1 VADQYYIRSRG
12 KVQGPFTVDKLRQL
26 ASQGRFARHFE
37 VSADGN
43 IWSLAGSTPGLFPTP
58 TERKVRAKQVPQPVP
73 APERLPLLDDSP
85 NGDFGFRPDSG
96 NGGGATESAQEWHYI
111 QNGTSQGPMAFSE
124 MRRLAA
130 GGKLLPTDY
139 VWAEGMADWVTAGT
153 IAQLFPQGA
162 AKATNWNG
170 TPFVAEGA
178 IVRTS
183 SLAIASLLL
192 GIVGLIPPCSIL
204 AIIFGHMASRDIARS
219 HGALSGRTLAVVG
232 MVFGYVSVGIT
243 FVAAVAFC
251 VRLVVAAG
259 AAAGHH

>member
-1 VADQYYIRSRG
+1 
-12 KVQGPFTVDKLRQL
+12 
-26 ASQGRFARHFE
+26 
-37 VSADGN
+37 
-43 IWSLAGSTPGLFPTP
+43 
-58 TERKVRAKQVPQPVP
+58 
-73 APERLPLLDDSP
+73 LLGESP
-85 NGDFGFRPDSG
+85 NDDFGFRPDSG
-96 NGGGATESAQEWHYI
+96 NGSGATESAEEWHYI
-111 QNGTSQGPMAFSE
+111 QNGASQGPVAFSE

-130 GGKLLPTDY
+130 AGNLLPTDF
-139 VWAEGMADWVTAGT
+139 VWAAGT

-162 AKATNWNG
+162 AKATNRDG

-204 AIIFGHMASRDIARS
+204 AIIFGHMASREIARS
-219 HGALSGRTLAVVG
+219 QGTLSGRTLAVVG

-243 FVAAVAFC
+243 LVAAV
-251 VRLVVAAG
+251 VILVILAVAAG

>member
-1 VADQYYIRSRG
+1 VVDQYYIRSRG

-26 ASQGRFARHFE
+26 ASQARFARHFE

-58 TERKVRAKQVPQPVP
+58 PERKVRAKQVPQPVP
-73 APERLPLLDDSP
+73 ASERLPMLGESP
-85 NGDFGFRPDSG
+85 NDDFGFRPDSG

-111 QNGTSQGPMAFSE
+111 QNGTSRGPIAFSE

-130 GGKLLPTDY
+130 GGELLPTDY
-139 VWAEGMADWVTAGT
+139 VWAEGMVDWVTAET

-162 AKATNWNG
+162 AKAANRD
-170 TPFVAEGA
+170 A

-219 HGALSGRTLAVVG
+219 QGALSGRTLAVVG

-243 FVAAVAFC
+243 FVAVAFF
-251 VRLVVAAG
+251 VMLVVVAG
-259 AAAGHH
+259 ATAGHH

>member
-26 ASQGRFARHFE
+26 SSQGRFARHFE

-43 IWSLAGSTPGLFPTP
+43 IWSLAGSLPGLFPTP
-58 TERKVRAKQVPQPVP
+58 TERKVRAKQAPQPVP
-73 APERLPLLDDSP
+73 ATDRLPLLGGSP
-85 NGDFGFRPDSG
+85 NDDFGFRPDSA
-96 NGGGATESAQEWHYI
+96 NGGGATGSAEEWHYI
-111 QNGTSQGPMAFSE
+111 QNGASEGPVAFSE

-153 IAQLFPQGA
+153 LAQLFPQGA
-162 AKATNWNG
+162 AKATNRDG

-219 HGALSGRTLAVVG
+219 QGALSGRTLAVVG

-243 FVAAVAFC
+243 FVAVAFF
-251 VRLVVAAG
+251 VMLVVAAG